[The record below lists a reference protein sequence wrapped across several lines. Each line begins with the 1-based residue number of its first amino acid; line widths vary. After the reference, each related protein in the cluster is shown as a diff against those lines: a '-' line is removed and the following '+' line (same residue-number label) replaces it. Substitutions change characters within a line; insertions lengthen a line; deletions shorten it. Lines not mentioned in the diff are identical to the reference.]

1 MVAGKKIVG
10 ERSTLVINGPW
21 QVAGSYFEVCN
32 CDAICPCRRIGGIMG
47 GDSTYGICDF
57 ALSWHIKKGRIAD
70 ADLSNRRVVL
80 AGTYSDN
87 DPGQLWHV
95 ILYVDERCERVQ
107 REALEDIFLGRVK
120 GTPLRNFAHV
130 ITEVYSI
137 RSARIEL
144 SHVKNK
150 EYIKVGNMISART
163 DRPFPDD
170 VEVACAIPGL
180 DQPGQEII
188 AQHFRVRDSPFD
200 WDFTG
205 RCGFATKFDYKS
217 D

>member
-1 MVAGKKIVG
+1 M
-10 ERSTLVINGPW
+10 
-21 QVAGSYFEVCN
+21 
-32 CDAICPCRRIGGIMG
+32 MG

-57 ALSWHIKKGRIAD
+57 VLSWHVKKGRAVD
-70 ADLSNRRVVL
+70 RDLSDLFVVL
-80 AGTYSDN
+80 AGTYNDN
-87 DPGQLWHV
+87 DPGQPWHV
-95 ILYVDERCERVQ
+95 ILYVDDRSDIVQ
-107 REALEDIFLGRVK
+107 REALEDIFLGRAK

-130 ITEVYSI
+130 IAEVYSV

-163 DRPFPDD
+163 DRPFPSD
-170 VEVACAIPGL
+170 VGVACAIPGFE
-180 DQPGQEII
+180 QPGQEIV
-188 AQHFRVRDSPFD
+188 ADHFRVKDSPFD

-205 RCGFATKFDYKS
+205 RCGFATKFAYKS